1 MVSLAALDSDSV
13 DAAIKDFV
21 SLGREKFLELHDLSK
36 SKEYFIEL
44 PDGTLVDTKPII
56 SVALGKKLGTGPVR
70 GFVGGT
76 GQAKPKLEGLGYKV
90 VSLSESSFSPLEIG
104 PRQAGPELPRLG
116 ETYDNRTQVKQA
128 YGGDINAG
136 IIRFPGDDIVNAFSD
151 ATGPYADE
159 PPSLVNSYGY
169 RGAGLVGP
177 QRLDSVGNAR
187 LERARLQGAAV
198 RYWYRPKGEPF
209 SFVSW
214 VVIIGRSWTNGPDRN
229 GMDRPEIEW
238 ELRAVHSHSPES
250 WPEDLFEA
258 VDSATE
264 ASGDV
269 PSGPEASAHPTYE
282 ELLARVEALAPSA
295 RNHEVVRV
303 NLARSQAARRA
314 VLLRSGGSCE
324 STRCTGMPADR
335 TRRGEAILDVDH
347 VLDLALGGSDH
358 PSNMVALCPNCHA
371 SKTRG
376 DSVRWRRELAKVARK
391 AHLAA
396 AASGA
401 SDHSGG

>member
-1 MVSLAALDSDSV
+1 MVSLAALDRESV
-13 DAAIKDFV
+13 EASISEFV
-21 SLGREKFLELHDLSK
+21 SMGRQKFLEFYDLRR

-44 PDGTLVDTKPII
+44 PDRTLVDTKPII
-56 SVALGKKLGTGPVR
+56 SVALGKKLGTEPVR

-76 GQAKPKLEGLGYKV
+76 GQAKPKLEKLGYKV
-90 VSLSESSFSPLEIG
+90 IALAASSVPPLEISL
-104 PRQAGPELPRLG
+104 RQAGPDLPRVG
-116 ETYDNRTQVKQA
+116 ETYNNRTQVKQA

-136 IIRFPGDDIVNAFSD
+136 IIRFPGDDIVNVFSD

-159 PPSLVNSYGY
+159 PPSLVKSFGY

-177 QRLDSVGNAR
+177 QRVDSVGNAR
-187 LERARLQGAAV
+187 LERSRLAGAAV

-214 VVIIGRSWTNGPDRN
+214 VVVIGRSWTNGPDSN
-229 GMDRPEIEW
+229 GVDRPEIEW
-238 ELRAVHSHSPES
+238 ELRAVHTHSPES

-264 ASGDV
+264 ASGNV

-282 ELLARVEALAPSA
+282 QLLARVEALAPSA
-295 RNHEVVRV
+295 SGREVVRV
-303 NLARSQAARRA
+303 NLTRSQAARRA
-314 VLLRSGGSCE
+314 VLLRCGGSCE
-324 STRCTGMPADR
+324 STKCTGMPADR
-335 TRRGEAILDVDH
+335 NRQGEPILDVDH
-347 VLDLALGGSDH
+347 VLDLALGGRDH
-358 PSNMVALCPNCHA
+358 PSNMVAICPNCHA

-391 AHLAA
+391 AHLSAVTT
-396 AASGA
+396 AS
-401 SDHSGG
+401 SLLRE

>member
-1 MVSLAALDSDSV
+1 LVSLAALDRESV
-13 DAAIKDFV
+13 EASISEFV
-21 SLGREKFLELHDLSK
+21 SMGRQKFLEFYDLRR

-44 PDGTLVDTKPII
+44 PDRTLVDTKPII
-56 SVALGKKLGTGPVR
+56 SVALGKKLGTEPVR

-76 GQAKPKLEGLGYKV
+76 GQAKPKLEKLGYKV
-90 VSLSESSFSPLEIG
+90 IALAASSVPPLEISL
-104 PRQAGPELPRLG
+104 RQAGPDLPRVG
-116 ETYDNRTQVKQA
+116 ETYNNRTQVKQA

-136 IIRFPGDDIVNAFSD
+136 IIRFPGDDIVNVFSD

-159 PPSLVNSYGY
+159 PPSLVKSFGY

-177 QRLDSVGNAR
+177 QRVDSVGNAR
-187 LERARLQGAAV
+187 LERSRLAGAAV

-214 VVIIGRSWTNGPDRN
+214 VVVIGRSWTNGPDSN
-229 GMDRPEIEW
+229 GVDRPEIEW
-238 ELRAVHSHSPES
+238 ELRAVHTHSPES

-264 ASGDV
+264 ASGNV

-282 ELLARVEALAPSA
+282 QLLARVEALAPSA
-295 RNHEVVRV
+295 SGREVVRV
-303 NLARSQAARRA
+303 NLTRSQAARRA
-314 VLLRSGGSCE
+314 VLLRCGGSCE
-324 STRCTGMPADR
+324 STKCTGMPADR
-335 TRRGEAILDVDH
+335 NRQGEPILDVDH
-347 VLDLALGGSDH
+347 VLDLALGGRDH
-358 PSNMVALCPNCHA
+358 PSNMVAICPNCHA

-391 AHLAA
+391 AHLSAVTT
-396 AASGA
+396 AS
-401 SDHSGG
+401 SLLRE